1 MKRPASDVQNL
12 FQSEGLK
19 RKQSVS
25 SASSSSGRLVA
36 CCLRSSKLC
45 LGRLLLQGSSGVGHG
60 IQKATSLCCRCMV
73 AEFDPRFRRPSHRA
87 RGFFVQCSTPP
98 KNLAKAGKFDWMPTA
113 GWSLGFRTPTKEPP
127 VLLHMWLWTTRFKG
141 CNSIETLD
149 FRTCRD
155 INPFNVYVIRKCM
168 PDCI

>member
-1 MKRPASDVQNL
+1 
-12 FQSEGLK
+12 
-19 RKQSVS
+19 
-25 SASSSSGRLVA
+25 
-36 CCLRSSKLC
+36 
-45 LGRLLLQGSSGVGHG
+45 
-60 IQKATSLCCRCMV
+60 MV

-87 RGFFVQCSTPP
+87 QGFFVQCSTPP
-98 KNLAKAGKFDWMPTA
+98 KNLAKAGKSDWMPTA

-155 INPFNVYVIRKCM
+155 INPFYVRIICIIIRKCM
-168 PDCI
+168 PDCYSNYPYPLHGSSQLPSHTDEASHRQHGRACCGNEEAASTFFPQQSSLLVLASECF